1 MRGGSGKMS
10 VSFGTSGLRGLVTA
24 LTDDVVCGY
33 VRAFVAVCPIGSGL
47 FVGRDLR
54 ASSPQIAEM
63 VIAAARRAGVDVTD
77 CGAAST
83 PALALAAMT
92 AGAAAVMVTGSHIPD
107 DRNGLKFY
115 LSTGEISKADE
126 AAITAALPMPQAAPA
141 PQIGALMQAPDVMAQ
156 YVARYANCFGPQA
169 LLGLKLGVYQHS
181 SVARDALMQMVQGM
195 GAQAVALG
203 RAVTFIP
210 VDTESVDASTRA
222 QLAAWA
228 AQMGLDAILSTDGDG
243 DRPLLTDAD
252 GTVIA
257 GDILGILTARSL
269 GAQHIC
275 TPVSSNSMI
284 EDIAEFRQIS
294 RSKIGSPYVIAAM
307 LAAQAQQADA
317 KVVGF
322 EANGGFLLGFNAA
335 GPQGPLPA
343 LMTRDAFLPL
353 IAPLAAARA
362 KGQSLRA
369 MLADLPARVTAAD
382 RLSPVSKDA
391 AAQFLDAMTRSETAR
406 SALLAQLRLP
416 APAHL
421 DVTDGLRLSFSGGR
435 VVHLRPSGNAPEFR
449 IYTEAESDT
458 AAQALLQS
466 ALSAVG
472 AALSVAGGKAA

>member
-1 MRGGSGKMS
+1 MS
-10 VSFGTSGLRGLVTA
+10 VSFGTSGLRGLVSA
-24 LTDDVVCGY
+24 LTEDVVSRY
-33 VRAFVAVCPIGSGL
+33 IHAFVAVCPIGSGL
-47 FVGRDLR
+47 YLGRDLR
-54 ASSPQIAEM
+54 ASSPQISDM
-63 VIAAARRAGVDVTD
+63 IIATARRAGIHVTD
-77 CGAAST
+77 CGEVST
-83 PALALAAMT
+83 PALALAATT

-115 LSTGEISKADE
+115 LPTGEISKADE
-126 AAITAALPMPQAAPA
+126 AAITAALVLQPQAAAA
-141 PQIGALMQAPDVMAQ
+141 PPIGALVQAPDVMAQ
-156 YVARYANCFGPQA
+156 YVARYANFFGPQA
-169 LLGLKLGVYQHS
+169 LMGLKLGVYQHS
-181 SVARDALMQMVQGM
+181 GVARDALLQMVQNM

-203 RAVTFIP
+203 RAATFIP
-210 VDTESVDASTRA
+210 VDTESVGAGTRV

-228 AQMGLDAILSTDGDG
+228 AEMGLDAILSTDGDG
-243 DRPLLTDAD
+243 DRPLLTDAA

-269 GAQHIC
+269 GALHIC

-284 EDIAEFRQIS
+284 EEMGEFPDVT

-307 LAAQAQQADA
+307 LAAQAQQTDA

-362 KGQSLRA
+362 KGLSLRE
-369 MLADLPARVTAAD
+369 MLADLPSRVTAAD

-391 AAQFLDAMTRSETAR
+391 AALFLDDMMRSETAR

-416 APAHL
+416 APTHL
-421 DVTDGLRLSFSGGR
+421 DVTDGLRLSFAGGR

-449 IYTEAESDT
+449 IYIEAESDT

-472 AALSVAGGKAA
+472 AALAVAGGKAA

>member
-1 MRGGSGKMS
+1 MC

-24 LTDDVVCGY
+24 LTDDVVGGY
-33 VRAFVAVCPIGSGL
+33 IRAFVAVCPIGSGL
-47 FVGRDLR
+47 HVGRDLR
-54 ASSPQIAEM
+54 ASSPDIADM
-63 VIAAARRAGVDVTD
+63 VITAARRAGVDVTD
-77 CGAAST
+77 CGAVST
-83 PALALAAMT
+83 PALALAAMN

-115 LSTGEISKADE
+115 LPTGEISKADE
-126 AAITAALPMPQAAPA
+126 TAITQALLVEPQAAVPH
-141 PQIGALMQAPDVMAQ
+141 IGALVQAPDVMAH
-156 YVARYANCFGPQA
+156 YVARYANCLGPQA

-181 SVARDALMQMVQGM
+181 SVARDALLNMVKGM

-203 RAVTFIP
+203 RAATFIP
-210 VDTESVDASTRA
+210 VDTESVDAGTRA

-228 AQMGLDAILSTDGDG
+228 AEMGLDAILSADGDG
-243 DRPLLTDAD
+243 DRPLLTDAA

-257 GDILGILTARSL
+257 GDVLGILTARSF

-284 EDIAEFRQIS
+284 EELAEFSQIT
-294 RSKIGSPYVIAAM
+294 RSKIGSPFVIEAM

-317 KVVGF
+317 KVAGF
-322 EANGGFLLGFNAA
+322 EANGGFLLGFDAA
-335 GPQGPLPA
+335 GPQGQLPA

-362 KGQSLRA
+362 TGQSLRQ
-369 MLADLPARVTAAD
+369 MIADLPARVTAAD

-391 AAQFLDAMTRSETAR
+391 AAMLMDALLRSEAAR

-421 DVTDGLRLSFSGGR
+421 DVIDGLRLSFTGGR

-449 IYTEAESDT
+449 IYTEADT
-458 AAQALLQS
+458 NAAAQALLQS
-466 ALSAVG
+466 AMSAVG
-472 AALSVAGGKAA
+472 VALSRAGGKAA